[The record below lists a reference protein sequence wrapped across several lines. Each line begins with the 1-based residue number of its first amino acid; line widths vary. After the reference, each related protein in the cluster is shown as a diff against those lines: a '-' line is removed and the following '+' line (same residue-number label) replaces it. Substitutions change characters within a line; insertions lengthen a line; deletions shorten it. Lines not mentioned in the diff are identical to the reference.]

1 MSHAPGINPTMS
13 PPPGITSSVRQRL
26 RALNDVA
33 QTPHTQLNKARHL
46 HEESIYIYI
55 PQVLQAPPKTVKELL
70 WKIHGRRNNTRLK
83 GIKEYSKIEDCFI
96 WGYYRAIIIQKWEI
110 FNTTFSVTKQK
121 FTPAFSLF
129 PTGLSPTICF
139 SFYWKQIPKGS
150 KYLKFELN

>member
-1 MSHAPGINPTMS
+1 MTTEMSHAPGINPTMS

-70 WKIHGRRNNTRLK
+70 WKIHGRQNNTRLK
-83 GIKEYSKIEDCFI
+83 GIKEYSKIEDCFV
-96 WGYYRAIIIQKWEI
+96 WCLYRAITIQKCDI
-110 FNTTFSVTKQK
+110 SNNISITKQK
-121 FTPAFSLF
+121 FRLASRIF
-129 PTGLSPTICF
+129 PTSFSPTICF
-139 SFYWKQIPKGS
+139 SFY
-150 KYLKFELN
+150 